1 MTRRKRR
8 NSKQVCRSN
17 LHHNKKHLYA
27 NDRYQ
32 AAFKKATSEAS
43 ALQQQKKNENN
54 QQSKSMGRYQ
64 TICKEI
70 NETDLDG
77 DFDKR
82 LLPTTIREAVA
93 DGRIGVSP
101 LKKGRPRIS
110 PVQLTKAL
118 ATHAYM
124 LQVSASQGEESAAN
138 MGPLVKALTDGKRW
152 EGNYQSIK

>member
-17 LHHNKKHLYA
+17 LHRNEKHLYD
-27 NDRYQ
+27 NDWYQ

-82 LLPTTIREAVA
+82 LLPTTIREAVDA
-93 DGRIGVSP
+93 GRIGVSP
-101 LKKGRPRIS
+101 LKKGSPIIS
-110 PVQLTKAL
+110 PVQLKKHWL
-118 ATHAYM
+118 LTHSCCKCQSRRERH
-124 LQVSASQGEESAAN
+124 LQPTWGR
-138 MGPLVKALTDGKRW
+138 LRRH
-152 EGNYQSIK
+152 